1 MDTRFWGPSGWQL
14 YHLIAESYNDKK
26 QEKYELFFN
35 SIKFVLPCRFC
46 RESATKFLTE
56 LPVHPAMK
64 SKNTLTK
71 WLYDFHN
78 LVNNKLR
85 MQCKDDPKV
94 ICPPPDPSYEKVR
107 EVYNELLTNKP
118 NAPPGLDFLFC
129 VAYNYPSE
137 PTTDTIQAYA
147 CTFAGLADIYPYENL
162 RKIIKKHM
170 RLYPLQNALKSREQ
184 LLHWWYNL
192 AKKLC
197 NVTGFEIGSFRGTLQ
212 KYGRIKSSCNRGK
225 TCRNGRK
232 IRDHTKTFKITHER
246 LVRLPSRVK
255 LE

>member
-1 MDTRFWGPSGWQL
+1 MDTRFWGPAGWQL
-14 YHLIAESYNDKK
+14 YHLIAETYNEKK

-35 SIKFVLPCRFC
+35 SMKFVLPCRFC
-46 RESATKFLTE
+46 RESSAKFLNE
-56 LPVHPAMK
+56 LPLHPAMK
-64 SKNTLTK
+64 SKNTLTN
-71 WLYDFHN
+71 WLYNFHN
-78 LVNNKLR
+78 LVNDKLR
-85 MQCKDDPKV
+85 MQCKEDPKV

-107 EVYNELLTNKP
+107 EVYKELLSVPP
-118 NAPPGLDFLFC
+118 NVPPGLDFLFC
-129 VAYNYPSE
+129 VAYNYSDSPSI
-137 PTTDTIQAYA
+137 DTLHGYL
-147 CTFAGLADIYPYENL
+147 CTFKGLAEIYPYEGL
-162 RKIIKKHM
+162 RRIIKKHTVQ
-170 RLYPLQNALKSREQ
+170 YPVENALKSREQ

-197 NVTGFEIGSFRGTLQ
+197 ASTGFEIGSFRGTLQ

-232 IRDHTKTFKITHER
+232 VRDHAKTFKITHER